1 MPIVDLL
8 NVISIVASVA
18 LAALAFVAG
27 RDMRHRG
34 APMLAGIS
42 TFLLVLFL
50 PLLGIPL
57 WLLARRR
64 LANGMSAATSS

>member
-1 MPIVDLL
+1 MPVVDVLDVASL
-8 NVISIVASVA
+8 VASVA

-42 TFLLVLFL
+42 TCLLVLFL
-50 PLLGIPL
+50 PLIGIPL
-57 WLLARRR
+57 WMLARRR
-64 LANGMSAATSS
+64 LAHGRSAATSL